1 MKNILLIIVSFFAIS
16 SAFAQ
21 SSLSLAQA
29 IEMGLENSFQIKIAE
44 QNLSAA
50 QNNNNWGTAGRY
62 PTVAL
67 QLTNGNTYTNQNNP
81 ASFLRELSSVSTGI
95 TPAANAQVT
104 LYNGNR
110 VKLSKQNL
118 DIIEAQSV
126 KDIRIAVED
135 VAKNIMLAYNNVLI
149 IQQQLDVLDEVLT
162 LSRDRIDYQ
171 RVRQEYG
178 QASQFNI
185 LQAQDAY
192 LADSTNFVNLTNSY
206 QLAMQALNF
215 AMQAEDLSYEYTLTD
230 KLIDATGIIS
240 LENIKASVKNNNS
253 DLQKAYF
260 NQQLAQVNSNIQNA
274 SKLPTVSLQGG
285 LQYNANLASGSG
297 TQGNGMTLELDA
309 VTSNSFNGFVNVV
322 ASYNLIDP
330 TRKTRIQNAKIQQG
344 ITDLNIQNLE
354 AVFNNQ
360 AELLFK
366 NYQNQKALLDLSKQ
380 RVATAKRNLEISL
393 ERFKGGQISS
403 FDYRALQVA
412 YTNAAQAETNALF
425 QLKNTE
431 IEILRLTGEIV
442 Q

>member
-206 QLAMQALNF
+206 QLAMQCVKTTYSITTRWLAI
-215 AMQAEDLSYEYTLTD
+215 QRQLSEWLRYARQWNDFGTRC
-230 KLIDATGIIS
+230 
-240 LENIKASVKNNNS
+240 S
-253 DLQKAYF
+253 D
-260 NQQLAQVNSNIQNA
+260 V
-274 SKLPTVSLQGG
+274 
-285 LQYNANLASGSG
+285 
-297 TQGNGMTLELDA
+297 
-309 VTSNSFNGFVNVV
+309 
-322 ASYNLIDP
+322 
-330 TRKTRIQNAKIQQG
+330 
-344 ITDLNIQNLE
+344 
-354 AVFNNQ
+354 
-360 AELLFK
+360 
-366 NYQNQKALLDLSKQ
+366 
-380 RVATAKRNLEISL
+380 
-393 ERFKGGQISS
+393 
-403 FDYRALQVA
+403 
-412 YTNAAQAETNALF
+412 
-425 QLKNTE
+425 
-431 IEILRLTGEIV
+431 
-442 Q
+442 